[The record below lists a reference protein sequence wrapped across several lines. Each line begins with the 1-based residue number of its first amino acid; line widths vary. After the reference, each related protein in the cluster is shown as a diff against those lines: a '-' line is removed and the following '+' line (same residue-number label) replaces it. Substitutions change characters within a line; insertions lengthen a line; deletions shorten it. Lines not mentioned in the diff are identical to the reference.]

1 MRKPATSPSPCDLDT
16 IVQLCHELSRQ
27 RKEPP
32 TTLHLLAVLTTRLPE
47 LKRPLQ
53 DRGLNRE
60 RILQFSRTLRDAQE
74 GGFARAVERATELA
88 HHLGLI
94 PPTAA
99 HLLKALLSDSGSAA
113 RRLLEQRGVDIAQLR
128 GAAWNSGL
136 VTRPHATLG
145 AERGS
150 LRRAARPEVS
160 PVGVR
165 TPAPRGPAG
174 VTIPLFPKGWTGRE
188 KPEHE
193 ARRPN
198 SPPAPSSPQAATP
211 LPVIPSL
218 PTSAPTV
225 LERRR
230 EAVGTPTPK
239 RAPKPSPVPFELCPK
254 RFASL
259 CQFGRN
265 LTLLARE
272 GAFDPVIG
280 RDLEI
285 ERLLDVLAKRTSNSP
300 VLIGG
305 AGVGKTSVVR
315 GLAQHLARVGADGG
329 LDQRILIELSV
340 PELLAGTQVRGA
352 LAERLT
358 ALEKELAQARG
369 RVLLFIDDVHLLFS
383 GEASE
388 EAASSLR
395 RALGRGELSCIG
407 ATSEVEYRRVIE
419 ADPVLSRCFVPL
431 QIDEPS
437 QADARAILGGMAPR
451 LESFHR
457 VTYQPSALDQAVALS
472 HRYLP
477 GRLLPDKA
485 IAVMDLAGARSQR
498 RGLSQVDEPAV
509 AEAVAEMADVPVE
522 RLLMTDSERF
532 LNLESTVAERVIG
545 HQEPITRIAR
555 ILRRNAAG
563 LVGRRPLGT
572 FLLLGPTGVGKTETV
587 KAFAEALFHSEN
599 AMVRLDMAEYAEPHA
614 LARLIG
620 APPGYVGH
628 DAGGQLT
635 EAVRRRPYQIV
646 LLDEIEKAHP
656 EVLQAFLALFD
667 EGRMTDGRGRTVDF
681 TNTILMLTSNLGSEH
696 TRERKRRVGFG
707 VTETEPQNALADA
720 VIASAR
726 ARLAPELY
734 NRLDEVLVFAPLER
748 AEVRRIAA
756 HLVGRIDATL
766 APRGLGLSLSP
777 AAIDWMLDHGGY
789 DATLGA
795 RPLRRA
801 LARLI
806 EAPLADA
813 ILKGELRTGHR
824 LCVDIAN
831 DGLSFTIQPA

>member
-1 MRKPATSPSPCDLDT
+1 MRKPAPSPSPCDLDT
-16 IVQLCHELSRQ
+16 IVQLCHDLSRQ

-32 TTLHLLAVLTTRLPE
+32 TTLHLLAVLTSRLPE
-47 LKRPLQ
+47 LRCPLQ

-60 RILQFSRTLRDAQE
+60 RILQFCRTLRDAQE
-74 GGFARAVERATELA
+74 GGFARAIDRATELA
-88 HHLGLI
+88 RTLGLT
-94 PPTAA
+94 PTAA

-128 GAAWNSGL
+128 GAAWNSGM
-136 VTRPHATLG
+136 VTRPHAALRS
-145 AERGS
+145 ERGLAPQLERPS
-150 LRRAARPEVS
+150 LPPSDTRAPVAR
-160 PVGVR
+160 
-165 TPAPRGPAG
+165 APSG
-174 VTIPLFPKGWTGRE
+174 VTIPLFPKGWTAKGEPEPGRRSSLA
-188 KPEHE
+188 PT
-193 ARRPN
+193 P
-198 SPPAPSSPQAATP
+198 SPAHAATP

-218 PTSAPTV
+218 PTSAPAL

-230 EAVGTPTPK
+230 EALGAPSPK
-239 RAPKPSPVPFELCPK
+239 RLQKQPSSPFDLCPK
-254 RFASL
+254 RFPNL

-265 LTLLARE
+265 LTALARE
-272 GAFDPVIG
+272 GQLDPVIG
-280 RDLEI
+280 RTLEI
-285 ERLLDVLAKRTSNSP
+285 ERLLDVLAKREGNSP
-300 VLIGG
+300 ILIGG
-305 AGVGKTSVVR
+305 AGVGKTTVVR
-315 GLAQHLARVGADGG
+315 GLAEHLVQAGASGG
-329 LDQRILIELSV
+329 LDQRVLIELSV
-340 PELLAGTQVRGA
+340 PELLAGTPVRGA
-352 LAERLT
+352 LAERLGT
-358 ALEKELAQARG
+358 LEKELAQTHG
-369 RVLLFIDDVHLLFS
+369 RVILFIDEIHLLFS
-383 GEASE
+383 GETSD
-388 EAASSLR
+388 EAASGFR

-407 ATSEVEYRRVIE
+407 ATSGVEYRRVIE
-419 ADPVLSRCFVPL
+419 ADPMLSRRFVPL
-431 QIDEPS
+431 EVDEPS
-437 QADARAILGGMAPR
+437 HTDARAILRGLAPR
-451 LESFHR
+451 LESFHH
-457 VTYQPSALDQAVALS
+457 VSYEPSALDQAVALS

-498 RGLSQVDEPAV
+498 RGLSRVAEPAI

-522 RLLMTDSERF
+522 RVQQTDAERF
-532 LNLESTVAERVIG
+532 LTLESAVAERVIG
-545 HQEPITRIAR
+545 HQEPISRIAR

-587 KAFAEALFHSEN
+587 KAFAEALFHSEH

-707 VTETEPQNALADA
+707 VTETEPPQALADA

-726 ARLAPELY
+726 AHLAPELY

-756 HLVGRIDATL
+756 LLLGRIDATL
-766 APRGLGLSLSP
+766 GPRGLGLSLSP
-777 AAIDWMLDHGGY
+777 AAIDWLLDHGGY
-789 DATLGA
+789 DVTLGA

-801 LARLI
+801 IARLI

-813 ILKGELRTGHR
+813 ILKGELPSDHR
-824 LCVDIAN
+824 LWVDISN
-831 DGLSFTIQPA
+831 DALSFAIRPA